1 MTHSNNSYKPQGSKF
16 HIRKELQKYLKY
28 WYWFVLGIGAA
39 IIGGIFYLRYT
50 TPIYS
55 AAASIIINQ
64 ETSNNGGSEM
74 PDLGFATGLKTNN
87 LEKELAILRSRRI
100 MHDVV
105 KALNLNLTF
114 FVDGQVRDVE
124 LYKNV
129 PFSLKVLKLKEENDE
144 GIGGE
149 SFKISLDRNNTL
161 KITNLKT
168 FETISAKPGTSI
180 DLGFGNVV
188 IQPKEGVESFSNITM
203 RISEVDEVAARYR
216 GGLKLIQ
223 ERENSNVIQLVLE
236 DPVVEKA
243 KDVIDQLIFEFNR
256 DAIEDKNL
264 IAGNTANFINERL
277 DIINDEL
284 EYVESGKEEFKES
297 NRLTD
302 IKAESQL
309 FVQTASDY
317 NKQRQ
322 EIGTQIELVNAMLD
336 YLSDS
341 ERAEL
346 LPANL
351 GIEEGAINQ
360 KIAEYNDLVLERNRI
375 MKSSTELNP
384 MVIRI
389 NNNIDQIKANIFQS
403 LQRLSKNLQISQN
416 EVSRQMRSIGS
427 KILAVPS
434 QEREYRGIERQQSI
448 KEALYLY
455 LLQKREENSLALAVT
470 APKAKIVDSAYSS
483 GYIVSPK
490 SKSVLLGTVVLGFFI
505 PFSIIYIRNLMDNKI
520 RKRGDLEE
528 ITREISIVGELP
540 RVKDKSELVITEN
553 DRSMLAEA
561 FRFLITNLQF
571 LLLKSRNTQKSAK
584 ILVTSTIKG
593 EGKTFTALNL
603 AITLANTE
611 KKVLLVGADLRNPKL
626 HQYLS
631 KATKNI
637 GLSDYLA
644 NKDLNLESLIGKSKF
659 HKNLSI
665 LPSGSIPPNP
675 SELLRQ
681 PKLDGMFKKLE
692 ENYDYI
698 VIDSAPSMLVTDT
711 FLINKYADLTLYI
724 IKAGYTDK
732 DLIAYPVEAKRG
744 GSIPKINFIL
754 NNVQQVDLGFG
765 NKYGYGYG
773 IGKKSV
779 FNWRNHAALQR
790 ILKILS

>member
-1 MTHSNNSYKPQGSKF
+1 MTYSNNSYRPPVNKF
-16 HIRKELQKYLKY
+16 NLRKELQKYLKY

-39 IIGGIFYLRYT
+39 VVGGIFYLRYT

-55 AAASIIINQ
+55 ASASIIINQ

-74 PDLGFATGLKTNN
+74 PDLGLTGLKTNN
-87 LEKELAILRSRRI
+87 LEKEIAILKSRRL
-100 MHDVV
+100 MHEVV
-105 KALNLNLTF
+105 KALGINITY
-114 FVDGQVRDVE
+114 FVEGQVRDVE
-124 LYKNV
+124 LYREN
-129 PFSLKVLKLKEENDE
+129 PFSLKILKIKKKDE
-144 GIGGE
+144 VEDWGG
-149 SFKISLDRNNTL
+149 SYKISLNEKDRL
-161 KITNLKT
+161 KITNLQT
-168 FETISAKPGTSI
+168 LEVINSTPGSPVN
-180 DLGFGNVV
+180 LGFANVV
-188 IQPKEGVESFSNITM
+188 FVPKTGIETFSDITM
-203 RISEVDEVAARYR
+203 NFAEVEEVASKYR
-216 GGLKLIQ
+216 GDLKLIQ
-223 ERENSNVIQLVLE
+223 EKENSNVIQLVLE
-236 DPVVEKA
+236 DPVMEKA
-243 KDVIDQLIFEFNR
+243 KDILDQVIFEFNK

-264 IAGNTANFINERL
+264 IAGNTANFINDRL
-277 DIINDEL
+277 DIINGEL
-284 EYVESGKEEFKES
+284 EFVESGKEEFKES

-302 IKAESQL
+302 IQTESQL
-309 FVQTASDY
+309 FVETASEY
-317 NKQRQ
+317 NQKRQ
-322 EIGTQIELVNAMLD
+322 EIGTQIELANAMLD
-336 YLSDS
+336 YLSTS
-341 ERAEL
+341 SNSEL

-351 GIEEGAINQ
+351 GIQENAINQ
-360 KIAEYNDLVLERNRI
+360 KIAEYNDLILERNRI

-505 PFSIIYIRNLMDNKI
+505 PFSIIYIKNLVDNKI

-528 ITREISIVGELP
+528 LTREISIVGELP
-540 RVKDKSELVITEN
+540 RVRDKKELIITEH

-571 LLLKSRNTQKSAK
+571 LLLKSRSVHKGGK
-584 ILVTSTIKG
+584 VLITSTIKG

-603 AITLANTE
+603 SITLANTE

-626 HQYLS
+626 HQYLERS
-631 KATKNI
+631 EKNI

-644 NKDLNLESLIGKSKF
+644 NDDLSLEGLIGKSKF

-681 PKLDGMFKKLE
+681 PKLESMFKKLE

-698 VIDSAPSMLVTDT
+698 IIDSAPSMLVTDT
-711 FLINKYADLTLYI
+711 FLINKYADLILYV
-724 IKAGYTDK
+724 IKAGHTDK
-732 DLIAYPVEAKRG
+732 DLIAYPVEAKRS
-744 GSIPKINFIL
+744 GSMPKINFIL

-773 IGKKSV
+773 VQKKPV
-779 FNWRNHAALQR
+779 FNWKTFFSL
-790 ILKILS
+790 